1 MRRYL
6 PRGKAR
12 TARRKWAFRP
22 AGSFLVSRMTVPPL
36 QQIYAILYLKKLR
49 RQGLILFSLRIWT
62 TAKAAALDER
72 RLFGSGIG
80 IVHELE
86 GIIAQVLKLEA
97 VGFVGFVVKSIQL
110 VDGKLVELIEV
121 RPSFSAF

>member
-1 MRRYL
+1 MQYY
-6 PRGKAR
+6 
-12 TARRKWAFRP
+12 
-22 AGSFLVSRMTVPPL
+22 
-36 QQIYAILYLKKLR
+36 IYLKKLR
-49 RQGLILFSLRIWT
+49 RQGLILFSLRIWS
-62 TAKAAALDER
+62 TAKAAARDER

-97 VGFVGFVVKSIQL
+97 VGFIGFVVESIQL

>member
-1 MRRYL
+1 
-6 PRGKAR
+6 
-12 TARRKWAFRP
+12 
-22 AGSFLVSRMTVPPL
+22 MTVPPL
-36 QQIYAILYLKKLR
+36 QRIYAILYLKKLR
-49 RQGLILFSLRIWT
+49 RQGLILFSLRIWS
-62 TAKAAALDER
+62 TAKAAARDER

-97 VGFVGFVVKSIQL
+97 VGFVGFVVESIQL

>member
-1 MRRYL
+1 MGVPSCRQLFGL
-6 PRGKAR
+6 PHD
-12 TARRKWAFRP
+12 
-22 AGSFLVSRMTVPPL
+22 GSSFAADLCNTIS
-36 QQIYAILYLKKLR
+36 KKLR
-49 RQGLILFSLRIWT
+49 RQGLILFSLRIWS
-62 TAKAAALDER
+62 TAKAAARDER

-97 VGFVGFVVKSIQL
+97 VGFVGFVVERIQL